1 MNKRNEIRV
10 GIDVGGTFT
19 DLVLVDDRTKTTIFG
34 KELTSQDDPSRS
46 MLEGLQKLL
55 DAHGVAWTDVAN
67 IVHATTLVTNAIIER
82 KGTKVGLITTRG
94 FRDVL
99 EIGNETRYELY
110 DLSFEKPA
118 PLVAR
123 QLRLEVSERIGVDGG
138 VITPLDE
145 SDVAAAAG
153 VLRGH
158 SVEAVAVCLLH
169 GYRNPS
175 HEQQIAAQLRN
186 LLPGVPVTLSS
197 EIAPVI
203 REYERSNT
211 ASANAYVQPI
221 VDQYLTELEAGLFRR
236 GFDGAVH
243 LMLSAGGLTSLD
255 TAKKQPIHLI
265 ESGPAAGAIA
275 AGYFSRLVDAPNL
288 ISFDMGGTTAKMC
301 LLRNGTPERSTEFEA
316 ARVQRFK
323 KGSGL
328 PLKVPVIDLIEIGAG
343 GGSIA
348 RVDAMGLL
356 KVGPE
361 SASSSPGPVCY
372 NRGGGEPT
380 VTDADLML
388 GYLSPDYF
396 LGGELQ
402 LDIAAVRNAVK
413 EKIAEPLGMDIT
425 GAAAGIHEIVN
436 ETMASATR
444 MYLTEKGEDPSD
456 YTLLAFGGAGPVHAY
471 GLAKSLGI
479 SKIIVPPGAG
489 VMSALGLLTA
499 APACDL
505 ARGYIGQL
513 SAVDWKTVNDLFADM
528 EREAQVL
535 LSELGVAWED
545 VVQVRS
551 ADMRFIGQGFEISS
565 PLPAEELGEHQ
576 IARIQDD
583 FIDAYEARFG
593 RRVDGVGI
601 EALTWRLHVCIP
613 QREEN
618 LAFAT
623 SGKAGEALKGHR
635 QALFEGSGFVDC
647 AVYERSRLTAGSKIA
662 GPAIIEER
670 ESTTIV
676 GPDAVVDVDTHFNL
690 SMNISKAV

>member
-1 MNKRNEIRV
+1 MKNNDFRI

-19 DLVLVDDRTKTTIFG
+19 DLVLVDGRTNRASFG
-34 KELTSQDDPSRS
+34 KELTSHDDPSRS
-46 MLEGLQKLL
+46 MLQGLQRLL
-55 DAHGVAWTDVAN
+55 DANGIAWTDVGN

-82 KGTKVGLITTRG
+82 KGAKVGLITTRG

-110 DLSFEKPA
+110 DLFFEKPA
-118 PLVAR
+118 PLVSR
-123 QLRLEVSERIGVDGG
+123 QLRQEVSERIGVNGD

-145 SDVAAAAG
+145 DDVAAATE
-153 VLRGH
+153 VLREYG
-158 SVEAVAVCLLH
+158 VEAVAVCLMH

-175 HEQQIAAQLRN
+175 HEKRIAAQLRD

-197 EIAPVI
+197 DIAPVI
-203 REYERSNT
+203 REYERANT
-211 ASANAYVQPI
+211 ASGNAYVQP
-221 VDQYLTELEAGLFRR
+221 VVEQYLTELETGLSHR

-243 LMLSAGGLTSLD
+243 LMLSAGGLTTLG

-275 AGYFSRLVDAPNL
+275 AGYFSRLTDTPNL

-301 LLRNGTPERSTEFEA
+301 LLRDGEPERSSEFEA

-348 RVDAMGLL
+348 RVDGMGLL

-361 SASSSPGPVCY
+361 SASSTPGPVCY
-372 NRGGGEPT
+372 NRGGTEPT
-380 VTDADLML
+380 VTDSDLVL

-396 LGGELQ
+396 LGGELK
-402 LDIAAVRNAVK
+402 LDLAAVHQAIGDRLA
-413 EKIAEPLGMDIT
+413 APLGMDVSS
-425 GAAAGIHEIVN
+425 AAAGVHRIVN

-444 MYLTEKGEDPSD
+444 MYLTERGEDPSR

-479 SKIIVPPGAG
+479 AKIVVPPGAG

-499 APACDL
+499 APACDV
-505 ARGYIGQL
+505 ARSYISDL
-513 SAVDWKTVNDLFADM
+513 SAVDWNIVNRLFADM
-528 EREAQVL
+528 EGEASALLVAAGVSKEEIVL
-535 LSELGVAWED
+535 T
-545 VVQVRS
+545 RS
-551 ADMRFIGQGFEISS
+551 ADMRFIGQGFEI
-565 PLPAEELGEHQ
+565 PTVLPEGKLGPDLLADIE
-576 IARIQDD
+576 AR
-583 FIDAYEARFG
+583 FIHDYAVRFG
-593 RRVDGVGI
+593 RRVDGVGV
-601 EALTWRLHVCIP
+601 EALTWRLTASIP
-613 QREEN
+613 RREAQ

-623 SGKAGEALKGHR
+623 SGQGGDARKGQR
-635 QALFEGSGFVDC
+635 RAYFEGKGFIDC
-647 AVYERSRLTAGSKIA
+647 AVFERSKLAAGATIA

-670 ESTTIV
+670 ESTIV
-676 GPDAVVDVDTHFNL
+676 AGPNTFISVDGHFNVV
-690 SMNISKAV
+690 IEIRETE